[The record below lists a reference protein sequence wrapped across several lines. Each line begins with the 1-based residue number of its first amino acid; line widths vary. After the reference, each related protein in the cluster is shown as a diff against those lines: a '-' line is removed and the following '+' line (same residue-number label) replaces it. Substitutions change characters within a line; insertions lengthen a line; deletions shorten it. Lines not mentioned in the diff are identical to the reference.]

1 MFTIIFLVVVE
12 VINYLVN
19 KQIKL
24 QQLEQSMDEI
34 ASNFNV
40 EESIVKELRAK
51 VLSGEYSMDKFE
63 LELYRN
69 NAPIKKEFSKKE
81 NKLPVI
87 DNEKKTSEID
97 AFFNKYLRK

>member
-1 MFTIIFLVVVE
+1 
-12 VINYLVN
+12 
-19 KQIKL
+19 
-24 QQLEQSMDEI
+24 
-34 ASNFNV
+34 
-40 EESIVKELRAK
+40 
-51 VLSGEYSMDKFE
+51 MDKFE